1 MDPTQTA
8 QSVQTLTARVDAV
21 LSPYMWVFF
30 AAFVVSF
37 AATPVMRRLAVANG
51 VVDEP
56 DLKRKAHVEPVAY
69 LGGVAIFLG
78 WLVGVSVCL
87 FIHETQMPIRVPFP
101 PGILF
106 GAAVIV
112 FVGLIDDVVGISPR
126 TKVGGQLIAA
136 AALASQ
142 QVGEQMLG
150 DRLVITTLA
159 TVGMELPA
167 IGVDIDMLG
176 LQIENVPAYILG
188 TLIIAAFVLGGCNS
202 VNLIDGLDGLAA
214 GVCAIAMFGF
224 LAISIH
230 LAIDTGSPELV
241 GSDMFYDGVRVVMC
255 LAVIG
260 ALLGFLPY
268 NFNPANIFMGDAG
281 SLLLGYL
288 CVSTILLFVHA
299 ASMGPFLVLAGLIV
313 FALPIT
319 DTTLAI
325 VRRKLSGQPI
335 FSPDNQ
341 HLHHQL
347 LRAVK
352 NLHLGPNL
360 SVKITVLVIYMISAV
375 FALLGFAM
383 VFFRA
388 RYVLAIFMVLFSFVT
403 VMAYK
408 LGRQQVALR
417 RMGPQIPAMPEE
429 PTAEPLPARRETEA
443 SEQDNGPSRQPPV
456 ASPPAPPP
464 MSRPGVS

>member
-1 MDPTQTA
+1 MEPTSAIQA
-8 QSVQTLTARVDAV
+8 AETLTSRVDAV

-30 AAFVVSF
+30 AAFIASF
-37 AATPVMRRLAVANG
+37 VLTPMMRHLAVANQI
-51 VVDEP
+51 VDLP
-56 DLKRKAHVEPVAY
+56 DLDRKAHIEPVAY
-69 LGGVAIFLG
+69 LGGVAIFVG
-78 WLVGVSVCL
+78 WLAGVFVCL
-87 FIHETQMPIRVPFP
+87 FLRETDMPARLPFP
-101 PGILF
+101 PGIIF

-126 TKVGGQLIAA
+126 AKVGGQLIAA

-142 QVGEQMLG
+142 HVGDQMLG
-150 DRLVITTLA
+150 DRLVTTTLA
-159 TVGMELPA
+159 TVGLELPA
-167 IGVDIDMLG
+167 IGIDFLG
-176 LQIENVPAYILG
+176 LQIDNLAAYVLG

-202 VNLIDGLDGLAA
+202 VNLMDGLDGLAA
-214 GVCAIAMFGF
+214 GICTIAMLGF
-224 LAISIH
+224 LAISIY
-230 LAIDTGSPELV
+230 LAIHSGRPELA
-241 GSDMFYDGVRVVMC
+241 GSDLFYDAVRIVMC

-299 ASMGPFLVLAGLIV
+299 ASMGPFLVLSGLIV

-325 VRRKLSGQPI
+325 VRRKLSGQPL

-360 SVKITVLVIYMISAV
+360 SVKITVTVIYIIAAIFAV
-375 FALLGFAM
+375 LGFSM

-388 RYVLAIFMVLFSFVT
+388 RYVLAIFLVLFSFVT

-417 RMGPQIPAMPEE
+417 RMVPEASRMPEE
-429 PTAEPLPARRETEA
+429 PTAEPLPAPTASGTASRETLK
-443 SEQDNGPSRQPPV
+443 
-456 ASPPAPPP
+456 PPAPASPSTSSSLP
-464 MSRPGVS
+464 RQGVS

>member
-1 MDPTQTA
+1 MEPEAAAQTA
-8 QSVQTLTARVDAV
+8 ASLISRIDAV
-21 LSPYMWVFF
+21 LSPYMGVFF
-30 AAFVVSF
+30 VAFVVSF
-37 AATPVMRRLAVANG
+37 VFTPVMRRLAVANG
-51 VVDEP
+51 IIDLP
-56 DLKRKAHVEPVAY
+56 DLNRKAHLEPVAY
-69 LGGVAIFLG
+69 LGGIAIFLG
-78 WLVGVSVCL
+78 WLAGVSLCL
-87 FIHETQMPIRVPFP
+87 FIREHHLPARVPFP

-142 QVGEQMLG
+142 QVGGQMLG
-150 DRLVITTLA
+150 ARLVMSSLA
-159 TVGMELPA
+159 AVRVSVPDTPA
-167 IGVDIDMLG
+167 FEWLTY
-176 LQIENVPAYILG
+176 ALG
-188 TLIIAAFVLGGCNS
+188 TAIIAAFVLGGCNS
-202 VNLIDGLDGLAA
+202 VNLMDGLDGLAA
-214 GVCAIAMFGF
+214 GICAIAATGF
-224 LAISIH
+224 LAISIYV
-230 LAIDTGSPELV
+230 AMRSGTPELA
-241 GSDMFYDGVRVVMC
+241 GSDLFYDGVRIVMC
-255 LAVIG
+255 LAIIG

-299 ASMGPFLVLAGLIV
+299 ATMGPFLVLAGLIV

-325 VRRKLSGQPI
+325 VRRKLNGQPI

-352 NLHLGPNL
+352 NLRLGPNL
-360 SVKITVLVIYMISAV
+360 SVKLTVSLIYMIAAV
-375 FALLGFAM
+375 FAMLGFAII
-383 VFFRA
+383 FFRA
-388 RYVLAIFMVLFSFVT
+388 RYVLAIFLVIFSFVT

-408 LGRQQVALR
+408 LGRQQAALR
-417 RMGPQIPAMPEE
+417 RLAPDETRPDE
-429 PTAEPLPARRETEA
+429 PTTLKQPLAQSAPDPTSAPRPAPAAPR
-443 SEQDNGPSRQPPV
+443 PPV
-456 ASPPAPPP
+456 
-464 MSRPGVS
+464 VSAGQHGKA